1 MITIEE
7 KRTSKVPG
15 ITSIFISFDYNK
27 DIVEAIKTLPCY
39 NYSKRTKVWEVPIKY
54 MADAIDKLCVIDD
67 IKLELCELEEKKDE
81 KYVLSDYKTK
91 PFPYQEDGIQF
102 GLNHDK
108 WMLLD
113 VPGLGKTLQ
122 LIYLAQELKEKR
134 NLKHC
139 LVLCGIN
146 SLKTNWKKEIQKHSN
161 LSCRILGEY
170 KTKRGKIRYGGLAE
184 RVEQL
189 ENPIDEF
196 FVITNIETIR
206 DDRVVKLILNG
217 KNEFDMI
224 VLDEAHVCKNST
236 STQGSNL
243 LKLTNATYRI
253 PATGTLVLNNP
264 LDTFVLLKWI
274 DADRST
280 KTHFESYYCVKGG
293 PFGNELVGFKNLDT
307 LKEQIEQNS
316 LRRKKD
322 LLDLPPKT
330 VIEEYVDMND
340 THRKFYDDIKDG
352 IVDEVDK
359 VNLNPDAVLGMVL
372 RLRQATACP
381 SILSLSN
388 VSSSK
393 MDRCCELCEQL
404 IEDGNKVV
412 VFSTFK
418 QTVTELEQR
427 LRKFKPLVGTGDTP
441 DEILSERIDAFQ
453 TNDTNM
459 VFIGTWQRCG
469 TGLTMNKASYMIF
482 MDTPWTDGAFQ
493 QACDRIHRIGSKNPV
508 FIYNL
513 ICPDTVDEKVL
524 EIIQDKAALSEFIV
538 DDEISQKSLA
548 SLQKYI
554 EELK

>member
-1 MITIEE
+1 MILIEE

-15 ITSIFISFDYNK
+15 STSLFISFNYNK

-54 MADAIDKLCVIDD
+54 MADIIDKLCVIDD
-67 IKLELCELEEKKDE
+67 ITLEFCELEEKKDR
-81 KYVLSDYKTK
+81 KYVLSEYKTK

-122 LIYLAQELKEKR
+122 LIYLAQELKDKR

-146 SLKTNWKKEIQKHSN
+146 SLKTNWKKEIQKHSD

-170 KTKRGKIRYGGLAE
+170 TTKRGKIKYGGLAE

-189 ENPIDEF
+189 ENTIDEF

-206 DDRVVKLILNG
+206 DDRIVKLILNG

-340 THRKFYDDIKDG
+340 AHRKFYDDIKDG

-359 VNLNPDAVLGMVL
+359 VTLNPEAILGMVL

-381 SILSLSN
+381 SILSTSDI
-388 VSSSK
+388 SSSK

-418 QTVTELEQR
+418 QTVLELEQR

-513 ICPDTVDEKVL
+513 ICSDTVDEKVL